1 MVLEES
7 LVFFNEEDA
16 DTFIRF
22 LKKQGCPA
30 VKSKE
35 GVVSKDTT
43 VSGDLKDVIAFLKK
57 GEELSGNGVGVQ
69 ADTAIALV
77 KTILAES
84 TGGTPPPMTNAL
96 LLARLELTLGVLTDL
111 MDAHNEGDVICS
123 REDLVEIQKELTGLT
138 GSLSRVEPTAR
149 LLERMPLFS
158 CLEFLEEYDLITPS
172 PEGIILEEAFDPDCI
187 LIERNVPDP
196 YAFSDELS
204 QEYEVSV
211 DQEVQYTMQV
221 RVRTGPELYFTCNTG
236 EFAIAL
242 LDLAVDPESLKLL
255 MFNRTHKT
263 YIIDEILGLLKE
275 YEKMSLDKIIP
286 YLESFVLITDV
297 IEEDTMSGFVS
308 EEFVREIIHN
318 LRTAK
323 IIRGTDDSL
332 QLAKTS

>member
-7 LVFFNEEDA
+7 LVFYNEEDA

-30 VKSKE
+30 VKCKE
-35 GVVSKDTT
+35 GVVSKDMT

-57 GEELSGNGVGVQ
+57 GEELSGNRGGVQ
-69 ADTAIALV
+69 AYTAALV

-96 LLARLELTLGVLTDL
+96 LLLRLELTLGVLTDL
-111 MDAHNEGDVICS
+111 MNMHNEGDVICS
-123 REDLVEIQKELTGLT
+123 REDLVEIQKELTVLV

-158 CLEFLEEYDLITPS
+158 CLEFLGEYDLITSGPK
-172 PEGIILEEAFDPDCI
+172 GIILEEVIDPACI
-187 LIERNVPDP
+187 PIERNVPVP
-196 YAFSDELS
+196 YAFSDELLE
-204 QEYEVSV
+204 EYDVSV

-221 RVRTGPELYFTCNTG
+221 RVRTGPELYFTCDTG

-242 LDLAVDPESLKLL
+242 LDLAVDLESLKLL
-255 MFNRTHKT
+255 RFNRTHKT
-263 YIIDEILGLLKE
+263 YIINNIVELLKE
-275 YEKMSLDKIIP
+275 YEKISLDKIIS
-286 YLESFVLITDV
+286 YMEAFVLITDV
-297 IEEDTMSGFVS
+297 IEEDTMYGFVS

-323 IIRGTDDSL
+323 IIRGTDDNL
-332 QLAKTS
+332 QLAKRS